1 MLAGGWLAVVLYRR
15 RSSLLVVTASIG
27 GKIGA
32 LAGVLAFVFVTFFTS
47 TFLAIATL
55 VLHQGDQIRAE
66 LRSAFDQVSASNPS
80 ASTQVISQ
88 MIQTPQG
95 LATVVLFSMF
105 VFLVVS
111 LLLSTA
117 GGIFAASLSRRR
129 LR

>member
-1 MLAGGWLAVVLYRR
+1 MLYRR